1 MDSLAPYLIPG
12 VVAIIVAWLGL
23 KPKKTD
29 PDQLLR
35 DDLKYMGERV
45 DQQRKISADLEAQVK
60 ELKRDRDDQ
69 KQEILSL
76 KDKVDD
82 LWSRMRKVVDYA
94 RTLEHRIAG
103 LTGRPHE
110 RPSELEEIFERH

>member
-1 MDSLAPYLIPG
+1 MSDYAPYLIPG

-23 KPKKTD
+23 KPKKSD

-45 DQQRKISADLEAQVK
+45 EQQRKLSESLEAQVS
-60 ELKRDRDDQ
+60 ELRRDRDSQ
-69 KQEILSL
+69 KQEIFSL
-76 KDKVDD
+76 KNKVDD

-94 RTLEHRIAG
+94 RTLENRISG
-103 LTGRPHE
+103 LTGKPHE
-110 RPSELEEIFERH
+110 RPSELDEIFERH

>member
-1 MDSLAPYLIPG
+1 MSEYAPYIIPG

-45 DQQRKISADLEAQVK
+45 EQQRKISESLEAQVD
-60 ELKRDRDDQ
+60 ELRRDRDAQ
-69 KQEILSL
+69 KHEIFSL
-76 KDKVDD
+76 KNKVDD

-94 RTLEHRIAG
+94 RVLENRITG
-103 LTGRPHE
+103 LTGVPHE
-110 RPSELEEIFERH
+110 RPSELDEIFERH